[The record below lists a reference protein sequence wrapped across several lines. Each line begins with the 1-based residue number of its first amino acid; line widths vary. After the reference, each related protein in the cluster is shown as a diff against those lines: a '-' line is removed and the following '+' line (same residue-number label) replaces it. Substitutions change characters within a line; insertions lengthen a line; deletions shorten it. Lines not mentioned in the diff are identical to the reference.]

1 MRGGVVAV
9 LFQRLR
15 THYALEAV
23 GVVVLLLH
31 NHDLLR
37 DVLTARCTPRS
48 KEAVVFSRGQNEVAA
63 YWGCHFAG
71 YKPDEVLVAVHVV
84 TAENA
89 IVGTKGYPA
98 EVAAEARIV
107 VEEVALR
114 LDDVLL
120 VLSGSAYVVWQRCG
134 ERVFPRQP
142 GQCS

>member
-1 MRGGVVAV
+1 MCDDGDESGREQLAGWEERIEWECRRKNEGRGLVAV

-63 YWGCHFAG
+63 Y
-71 YKPDEVLVAVHVV
+71 
-84 TAENA
+84 
-89 IVGTKGYPA
+89 
-98 EVAAEARIV
+98 
-107 VEEVALR
+107 
-114 LDDVLL
+114 
-120 VLSGSAYVVWQRCG
+120 
-134 ERVFPRQP
+134 
-142 GQCS
+142 